1 LYSPSWSP
9 MCFSLLYKAGNMICN
24 NYGNVA
30 DDHYSLLLSLERDK
44 EKRIALSNVH
54 SQITVWKKSETTG
67 E

>member
-1 LYSPSWSP
+1 
-9 MCFSLLYKAGNMICN
+9 MMCN